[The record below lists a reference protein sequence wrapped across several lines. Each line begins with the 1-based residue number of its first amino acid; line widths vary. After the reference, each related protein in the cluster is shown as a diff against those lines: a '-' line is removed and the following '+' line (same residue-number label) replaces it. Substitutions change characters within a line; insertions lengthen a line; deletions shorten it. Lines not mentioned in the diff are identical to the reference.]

1 MDRETLRH
9 DCQCASI
16 DVTTAFLA
24 ISDEL
29 VAKALVISEVA
40 QIARSEMRARTLLTN
55 LWRVRADQS
64 AKAAQKVVA
73 GGGKLSVALNAVDA
87 VMARFPADAKQGFT
101 REMATSYKLARIA
114 GWKKATGQTTA
125 SLSYMIANFEEQ
137 IASGKEKV
145 RKASKKNPKATVLP
159 SFGLVDR
166 RAIAALQ
173 VDQMIWVGNFYS
185 KQLRTAIRETI
196 KPALLEGLGRRDA
209 GVKLREMLESGFRD
223 ISVPNGF
230 RGTDAQYFEGLAA
243 NTITTARVRGQIASF
258 SELDVQRFEINNP
271 DDERTS
277 EICQH
282 MLGKQFEVSAGES
295 QIAKMSGAT
304 NPADVRAA
312 APWLSYSK
320 LLELSP
326 KAHQVGDADM
336 KRLVAAGFV
345 LPPYHFRCRST
356 VDIVL

>member
-1 MDRETLRH
+1 MDRQELKH
-9 DCQCASI
+9 DCRCASI

-24 ISDEL
+24 VSDEL

-40 QIARSEMRARTLLTN
+40 QIARSEMRARQLLTN

-73 GGGKLSVALNAVDA
+73 GGGKLSVALTAVDA
-87 VMARFPADAKQGFT
+87 VMAKFPVDAKRGFT
-101 REMATSYKLARIA
+101 KEMETSYRLARVA

-125 SLSYMIANFEEQ
+125 SLSYMLASFEDQ

-145 RKASKKNPKATVLP
+145 RKAAKKPRATILP
-159 SFGLVDR
+159 HFGLVDR

-173 VDQMIWVGNFYS
+173 VDQMIWVGNFYN

-209 GVKLREMLESGFRD
+209 GMKLREMLESSFRQ

-258 SELDVQRFEINNP
+258 SELDVQLFEINNP

-282 MLGKQFEVSAGES
+282 MLGKQFEVSTAVD
-295 QIAKMSGAT
+295 QIAKVSGAT
-304 NPADVRAA
+304 NPDQVRAA

-320 LLELSP
+320 LLEISP
-326 KAHQVGDADM
+326 KAHQVSDSDM
-336 KRLVAAGFV
+336 KKLVAAGFV

>member
-1 MDRETLRH
+1 MDREALKY
-9 DCQCASI
+9 DCQCAHI

-24 ISDEL
+24 VSDEL

-64 AKAAQKVVA
+64 AKAAQKVIA
-73 GGGKLSVALNAVDA
+73 GGGKLSVALKAVDA
-87 VMARFPADAKQGFT
+87 VMERFPKDAQRGFT
-101 REMATSYKLARIA
+101 QEMANSYRLARIA
-114 GWKKATGQTTA
+114 GWKKASGRSTA
-125 SLSYMIANFEEQ
+125 SLSYMIADFTQQ
-137 IASGKEKV
+137 IAEGKEKV
-145 RKASKKNPKATVLP
+145 RKATKKPKTTALP
-159 SFGLVDR
+159 HFGLVDR

-173 VDQMIWVGNFYS
+173 TDQMIWVGNFYN

-209 GVKLREMLESGFRD
+209 GVKLREMLESGFRH

-258 SELDVQRFEINNP
+258 SELEVARFEINNP

-282 MLGKQFEVSAGES
+282 MLGKQFEVSTAVD
-295 QIAKMSGAT
+295 QIAKVSGST

-320 LLELSP
+320 LLEISP
-326 KAHQVGDADM
+326 KAHQVSDSDM

-345 LPPYHFRCRST
+345 LPPYHFKCRST